1 MNRISHLILI
11 LIICNSCS
19 LNNESRIWNKKDK
32 NLSKKENVK
41 IILTKDKDFSEEF
54 NPKLNIDLSN
64 IKFKNNY
71 YSPQNNFGSSDYQGL
86 FTENKNFK
94 FSKFKDVEQL
104 NFTPLFLDSGLIF
117 FDNSGSIIRYDNNQK
132 VLWKKNYYTK
142 SEKKK
147 SPKLAFL
154 KNNENLVVIDDVA
167 KFYSIN
173 IKTGELIWSKKN
185 DYPFNSELKIF
196 KDKFFAVDYKNIIR
210 CFNLKDGSEC
220 WNFQTENTLMMSG
233 SKYSMIIENN
243 LVIFINSVGDITAI
257 DIFSGLITWQLP
269 TQSSRINNETY
280 IFKNSRLVSD
290 GKSIYLSNNKNE
302 FFSINL
308 KTGTINWINKIN
320 SSLAPVLIKNLIFTI
335 SSDGYLFTIDKT
347 RGNILRVND
356 IYKNYKIK
364 NRKKVKPVGF
374 SIGQN
379 KLFLSN
385 SDGKMIIINLS
396 SGNVTKTVKISGS
409 IISKPFIHNGNLFV
423 IKNGSVN
430 KYN

>member
-1 MNRISHLILI
+1 MNRIFHLILI
-11 LIICNSCS
+11 LIIFNSCS

-32 NLSKKENVK
+32 NLIEKKNIK
-41 IILTKDKDFSEEF
+41 IILTKEKEYSDEF
-54 NPKLNIDLSN
+54 NPKLNVDLSK
-64 IKFKNNY
+64 IKFKNNIY
-71 YSPQNNFGSSDYQGL
+71 NLQNNFGSSDYPGL
-86 FTENKNFK
+86 LTENKNFK
-94 FSKFKDVEQL
+94 FSKFKDSEQL
-104 NFTPLFLDSGLIF
+104 NFKPLFLDSGLIF

-132 VLWKKNYYTK
+132 VIWKKNYYTK

-154 KNNENLVVIDDVA
+154 KNNKNLVVIDDVA

-173 IKTGELIWSKKN
+173 INTGELIWSKTN

-196 KDKFFAVDYKNIIR
+196 KDKFFAIDYKNIIR
-210 CFNLKDGSEC
+210 CFNLEDGSEC

-243 LVIFINSVGDITAI
+243 TIIFNNSVGDITAI
-257 DIFSGLITWQLP
+257 DIFSGLIMWQLP

-280 IFKNSRLVSD
+280 IFKNSKLVSD

-302 FFSINL
+302 FFSIDL
-308 KTGTINWINKIN
+308 KTGTLNWTNKVN
-320 SSLAPVLIKNLIFTI
+320 SSLTPVLINNLIFTI
-335 SSDGYLFTIDKT
+335 SLDGYLFTIDKT
-347 RGNILRVND
+347 QGNILRVND

-396 SGNVTKTVKISGS
+396 SGNVIKTEKISGS
-409 IISKPFIHNGNLFV
+409 IISEPFIHNGNLFV
-423 IKNGSVN
+423 IKNGSVI